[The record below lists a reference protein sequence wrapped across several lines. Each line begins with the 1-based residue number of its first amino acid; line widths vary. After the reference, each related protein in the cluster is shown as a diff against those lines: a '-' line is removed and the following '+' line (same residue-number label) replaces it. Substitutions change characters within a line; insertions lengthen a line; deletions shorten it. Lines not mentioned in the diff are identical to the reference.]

1 MFFVLRAVLPLHLDK
16 ALLGVADV
24 DPAEVL
30 SVAGVSCLDDEGWV
44 DCLEFLLISGTP
56 KGGLQYTLQE
66 TFSEPKL
73 MSILYKCVS
82 ITDLYLQMF
91 FSLQFR

>member
-30 SVAGVSCLDDEGWV
+30 SVAGVSCLDDECWV
-44 DCLEFLLISGTP
+44 DCLEFRLILVTP
-56 KGGLQYTLQE
+56 KGGLRYMLQR
-66 TFSEPKL
+66 TFGKPKL
-73 MSILYKCVS
+73 MSFL
-82 ITDLYLQMF
+82 
-91 FSLQFR
+91 

>member
-1 MFFVLRAVLPLHLDK
+1 MPLHLEE
-16 ALLGVADV
+16 ALVGVANV
-24 DPAEVL
+24 DPADVL
-30 SVAGVSCLDDEGWV
+30 GVAGVSCLDDECWV
-44 DCLEFLLISGTP
+44 DYLEFRLILVTP
-56 KGGLQYTLQE
+56 KGGLWYTLQE

-91 FSLQFR
+91 L